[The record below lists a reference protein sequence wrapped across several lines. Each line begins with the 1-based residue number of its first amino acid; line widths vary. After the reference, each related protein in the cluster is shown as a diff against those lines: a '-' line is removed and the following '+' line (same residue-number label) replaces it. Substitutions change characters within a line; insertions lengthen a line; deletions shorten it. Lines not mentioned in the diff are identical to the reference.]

1 MVRKHFQLMEQ
12 EVYEKIAYQILLNIL
27 ADNDCINRYEPVP
40 ENLKEKAKEIAESL
54 KPVLDEF
61 VDCVAEGDEFV
72 QLGWFEGYKKLSD
85 ELNEFFKHC

>member
-1 MVRKHFQLMEQ
+1 MEQ

-54 KPVLDEF
+54 KPVLDGF
-61 VDCVAEGDEFV
+61 IDCVAEDDEASRI
-72 QLGWFEGYKKLSD
+72 GWLEGYERLSNK
-85 ELNEFFKHC
+85 LNEFFENC

>member
-1 MVRKHFQLMEQ
+1 MEQ
-12 EVYEKIAYQILLNIL
+12 EVYEKVAYQILLNIL
-27 ADNDCINRYEPVP
+27 ADNDCINRYEPIP

-61 VDCVAEGDEFV
+61 VDCVAEGDESV

-85 ELNEFFKHC
+85 ELNEFFENC

>member
-1 MVRKHFQLMEQ
+1 M
-12 EVYEKIAYQILLNIL
+12 YEKVAYQILLNIL

-61 VDCVAEGDEFV
+61 VDCIAEGDEAV
-72 QLGWFEGYKKLSD
+72 RIDWFEGYEKLSN
-85 ELNEFFKHC
+85 ELNEFFENC